1 MTSSFPG
8 QPSAGILRDIK
19 GIPRSP
25 WVLTLMDAVNSPKL
39 FEPLWHPV
47 DAATYLGLHEKTV
60 IRMARLRQI
69 PSFRLGKL
77 WRFRASDLTAWAA
90 DQVKS
95 NRQPGE

>member
-1 MTSSFPG
+1 
-8 QPSAGILRDIK
+8 
-19 GIPRSP
+19 
-25 WVLTLMDAVNSPKL
+25 MDVANSQNL

-47 DAATYLGLHEKTV
+47 DAANYLGIHEKTV
-60 IRMARLRQI
+60 IRKARLRQI
-69 PSFRLGKL
+69 PALRLGKL